1 MQNLDLDVQP
11 ATAPGVE
18 VIFSSVEQPSVGSC
32 DGDGRRRVCH
42 SPWLISEVEMMV
54 ATEGCIASGKAEA
67 AETKPWKICL
77 ASKNYLSYHCCMKQT
92 FSRKRQCG
100 RKRTRVDAKLTSL
113 VKADAAGRIT

>member
-1 MQNLDLDVQP
+1 
-11 ATAPGVE
+11 
-18 VIFSSVEQPSVGSC
+18 
-32 DGDGRRRVCH
+32 
-42 SPWLISEVEMMV
+42 MMV